1 MPRIRTAA
9 ALAAAAALLFTGC
22 ASSSSPAS
30 TDSAAADDTFPITI
44 THALG
49 ETTIPSKPERV
60 AAVGGV
66 IEAGPDGAGRFRVRV
81 EVPTV
86 TPIGHP

>member
-60 AAVGGV
+60 AAVGWSNQDVALALGV
-66 IEAGPDGAGRFRVRV
+66 GRSSVSRALSKP
-81 EVPTV
+81 E
-86 TPIGHP
+86 